1 MEVYLILKFAIKH
14 ADIRFIKRVI
24 ICCCFLFAGSAKS

>member
-14 ADIRFIKRVI
+14 ANIRLIKRVI
-24 ICCCFLFAGSAKS
+24 IYYYLLFAGSAKS